1 MVQDDISL
9 AEDYRCSFVF
19 SMSISPS
26 PASCA
31 FPSPG
36 SESGISTNEAV
47 DDSSAAFGSD
57 PSPVPSA
64 VSGTVE
70 KGW

>member
-1 MVQDDISL
+1 
-9 AEDYRCSFVF
+9 
-19 SMSISPS
+19 MSNSPS